1 MNTREDS
8 LSEGT
13 KQSNVL
19 LVHVLTALFRV
30 RTSVLVCTCLPAQSI
45 SCRFSLVTKCAALCD
60 IVDVR
65 KRFYLKFFF
74 PHTVSVH

>member
-8 LSEGT
+8 LSEA
-13 KQSNVL
+13 
-19 LVHVLTALFRV
+19 ALFRG
-30 RTSVLVCTCLPAQSI
+30 RTSVPVRTCLAAQSI
-45 SCRFSLVTKCAALCD
+45 SCRFGLVTKCAALCV

-74 PHTVSVH
+74 PHTVSVR